1 MNRHLKQQQP
11 GFQRNGGLPLA
22 RLTSIAYQIT
32 KKIAAYILLLTL
44 SLTTQQGFAQAPVT
58 TDVTG
63 IVINDKG
70 EVLQGATVLATN
82 TATRATST
90 SVTDD
95 NGAFRLRKLVVGNK
109 YDYTF
114 SFLGYEL
121 SSTNGLTVSQNAK
134 ENFISI
140 KLKEK
145 NAMLGQVVVTALG
158 IVQKKAALGYATQEV
173 KGSTLNEARDNNFVS
188 SLSGRVAGVNIISG
202 NGV

>member
-11 GFQRNGGLPLA
+11 GFQRNGASLPA

-32 KKIAAYILLLTL
+32 KKAIAFILLLTL
-44 SLTTQQGFAQAPVT
+44 SLTVQRGFAQAPIT

-63 IVINDKG
+63 TVINEKG

-82 TATRATST
+82 TVSRVTST

-95 NGAFRLRKLVVGNK
+95 NGTFRLRKLVVGNK

-121 SSTNGLTVSQNAK
+121 SSSNGLTVSPNAK

-140 KLKEK
+140 KLKE
-145 NAMLGQVVVTALG
+145 
-158 IVQKKAALGYATQEV
+158 
-173 KGSTLNEARDNNFVS
+173 
-188 SLSGRVAGVNIISG
+188 
-202 NGV
+202 